1 MTDGMFQDD
10 STDRSGLEAS
20 SHPHGA
26 LFPAQGQPM
35 GGDAPVDTAQ
45 ESLASALKL
54 TFRVVQMVMILLVVA
69 FLVSGFQTIGE
80 TERGVKLTFGKVTRQ
95 DLQPGVQ
102 WSWPFPIGEMVK
114 VRTGQETLD
123 LGAFFMP
130 NLFPSQRAKPWSE
143 ISQRKTK
150 LTPGTDG
157 SLITADGALAHLECS
172 VRYHRDDPLANALN
186 VYAADESRIVLAA
199 VERGIVLT
207 VAAMSID
214 QLLRQGGS
222 DVADMGVRGT
232 RIKQIAQEAL
242 DAIGAGIRI
251 DSVNVRDPR
260 PPLAV
265 FVEFDAVSKA
275 EAESAKQRENADRA
289 YHLILL
295 DVAGEAHQI
304 LLDRLDAYEIATELD
319 NVEEAD
325 AILSQIH
332 ALMEGKPVEI
342 DGELYEE
349 LVSGEIT
356 LILNEARQY
365 RTDVVAQAR
374 SKVDTFQAKLVQF
387 RKEPSVLITAD
398 WTRAYR
404 AFLDNGQ
411 YETILLPAGSTGEI
425 VLSPDPD
432 IPRQIESERNTKQA
446 TETIQGRIDFL
457 QNRARLRTERSRREA
472 NQNSGG

>member
-1 MTDGMFQDD
+1 MTDGMFQDESAD
-10 STDRSGLEAS
+10 LSGSGAS
-20 SHPHGA
+20 SHPHSA
-26 LFPAQGQPM
+26 LFSAQGQPM
-35 GGDAPVDTAQ
+35 EGNAIADPAQ

-143 ISQRKTK
+143 ITQRKTK

-199 VERGIVLT
+199 VERGIVST

-222 DVADMGVRGT
+222 GAADMGVRGT
-232 RIKQIAQEAL
+232 RIKQIAQEML
-242 DAIGAGIRI
+242 DAIGSGIRI

-275 EAESAKQRENADRA
+275 EAESAKLRENADRA
-289 YHLILL
+289 YRLTLN
-295 DVAGEAHQI
+295 DVAGEAHQV
-304 LLDRLDAYEIATELD
+304 LLDRLKAYEIATELG
-319 NVEEAD
+319 NEENAD

-332 ALMEGKPVEI
+332 ALMEGEPVEI
-342 DGELYEE
+342 DGEMYEE
-349 LVSGEIT
+349 LASGEIT
-356 LILNEARQY
+356 LILNDARQY

-374 SKVDTFQAKLVQF
+374 SKVDTFHAKLVQF

-411 YETILLPAGSTGEI
+411 YETILLPAGATGEI

-432 IPRQIESERNTKQA
+432 IPRQIESERNFKQSK
-446 TETIQGRIDFL
+446 ETIQGRIDFL
-457 QNRARLRTERSRREA
+457 QNRARQRSERSRREA